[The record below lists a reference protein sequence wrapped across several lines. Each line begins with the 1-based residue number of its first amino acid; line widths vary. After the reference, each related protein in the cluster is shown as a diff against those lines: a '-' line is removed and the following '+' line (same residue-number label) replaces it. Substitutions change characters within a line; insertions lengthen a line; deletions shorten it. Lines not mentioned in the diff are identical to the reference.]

1 MRLPRPLRNPWVLFS
16 ISLIFSIATFALI
29 FFSIG
34 DLRSRFAF
42 RSALE
47 RLDVLEAQG
56 DFGNAYQREL
66 REAARHARR
75 GREWSNLFH
84 RAWNLSEP
92 ARWRLLVEL
101 GDPAVRTNPRDDRW
115 RLIQAYGA
123 LRLGD
128 RNRAYT
134 ILAPIDSESSLVN
147 RLRLLTSVNAANPVQ
162 SQQRLEQLIV
172 DYPSSTMFPAV
183 RDALNNGDGAAQ
195 LTAWRETRAGV
206 FLINAALHMA
216 SQRDR
221 VGLRE
226 LQVHLERLPGA
237 DTGRVYLG
245 AWLPNDEWLERQL
258 RLLERDELFSPS
270 VQLARA
276 AALERTG
283 RVSEAMDTLQEIR
296 STAPESSV
304 IPFINETVFRIS
316 QELPDPFNPL
326 EEALMY
332 HEESAILRQFRAVY
346 AIRREEP
353 EVALLLLDGLDEDE
367 TNHHPW
373 LLRRIMQFRSAPIS
387 GGTLERLQSDLWRYL
402 NRNPDAEVVGAFL
415 ARLLAQRG
423 DRAGL
428 EELQRRYSHWDT
440 PWMRAAALILDPD
453 VSEDGE
459 LPEVIRSGTQWTDH
473 YNRALFSLR
482 HQLEHQM
489 EQEIAALRRYHER
502 QRDGTPERRDRRE
515 ADVLVLEAEMLR
527 IRGDHS
533 TARRRVDQAIRR
545 DPGREGLY
553 SYRALIEGER

>member
-1 MRLPRPLRNPWVLFS
+1 MRVPQPFRNPWVLFT

-29 FFSIG
+29 FLSLG
-34 DLRSRFAF
+34 DLQSRFAY
-42 RSALE
+42 RSSLE
-47 RLDVLEAQG
+47 RLDLLETQG

-84 RAWNLSEP
+84 RVWNLPESS
-92 ARWRLLVEL
+92 RWNLMVEL
-101 GDPAVRTNPRDDRW
+101 GEPAVRTNPRDDRW

-128 RNRAYT
+128 RDRAYT
-134 ILAPIDSESSLVN
+134 ILAPIDSESSLVE
-147 RLRLLTSVNAANPVQ
+147 RLRLLTAIHAAHPVQ
-162 SQQRLEQLIV
+162 SEQRLEQLIAN
-172 DYPSSTMFPAV
+172 YPSSTMFPAV
-183 RDALNNGDGAAQ
+183 RDAIQVGDGAAQ
-195 LTAWRETRAGV
+195 LNAWRETRAGV

-221 VGLRE
+221 AGLRE
-226 LQVHLERLPGA
+226 LQVPVERLPGA
-237 DTGRVYLG
+237 DTARVYLA

-258 RLLERDELFSPS
+258 RLLGRDELFSPS

-283 RVSEAMDTLQEIR
+283 RVSEAMDTLREIR

-304 IPFINETVFRIS
+304 IPFVNETVYRIS
-316 QELPDPFNPL
+316 QELPEPFTPL
-326 EEALMY
+326 EEALTY
-332 HEESAILRQFRAVY
+332 HEDSAILRQFRAVY
-346 AIRREEP
+346 ALRRGET
-353 EVALLLLDGLDEDE
+353 EVALQLLEGPDEEE

-373 LLRRIMQFRSAPIS
+373 LLRRIMEFRSAPIS

-440 PWMRAAALILDPD
+440 PWMRAAALVLDPR
-453 VSEDGE
+453 VSENGE

-473 YNRALFSLR
+473 YNRALFALR

-515 ADVLVLEAEMLR
+515 ADVLVLEAEMFR
-527 IRGDHS
+527 IRGDHTS
-533 TARRRVDQAIRR
+533 ARRRIDQAIRR

-553 SYRALIEGER
+553 SFRALIEGDR